1 MIECP
6 GAAMTAAAGR
16 WSGREPFQS
25 GMRCTI
31 QLEQHDYNPEEPE
44 EEQEDPQ
51 KREDRPDSGDFP
63 YEDFYSGHRQA
74 DSGSNRQRKPR
85 QKHSRQD
92 RRARNTGSGK
102 RDQLLVPLLI
112 FACLLVVA
120 CGAILA
126 VSLADGS
133 EGGSSALQLQSA
145 DAVIESSGSD
155 SAGSQ
160 SEIPSPGEDTEEE
173 EAVQEAEAE
182 ADDTPVVTLGS
193 GTVLT
198 ISETPDYSESIES
211 ENPDGSLSLQ
221 EIYEKVIPSV
231 VSITSTL
238 SDGAATGTG
247 IIMSEDGYIITNYH
261 VIEDALSLS
270 VLLQDDTEYTAA
282 LVGGDETS
290 DLAVLKIDAEDLTPA
305 EFGDSDK
312 LRVGDEVVAIG
323 DPLGTELRGTMTN
336 GIISAINRDLVVDDR
351 TMTLIQTNAALNSGN
366 SGGPLINCYGQVIGI
381 NTMKISSYYSAVEGL
396 GFAIPISSAKPIID
410 ELIES
415 GYVSGRPAIGIT
427 ILSGLSDT
435 VRAYYDYPE
444 GVIVQSVQENSYAA
458 AQGLQPGDVIT
469 AMDGVAVTTA
479 DELQALLKNYNAGDT
494 VRLTIWRDGETIDLG
509 ITLMDAHELEG

>member
-1 MIECP
+1 M
-6 GAAMTAAAGR
+6 
-16 WSGREPFQS
+16 
-25 GMRCTI
+25 
-31 QLEQHDYNPEEPE
+31 HDYDSREPE
-44 EEQEDPQ
+44 EENENQSGNSEHNTRDRTENTDSQEY
-51 KREDRPDSGDFP
+51 P
-63 YEDFYSGHRQA
+63 YEDFYNGSRQA
-74 DSGSNRQRKPR
+74 EPRSGPRHTKQHHEPRDPQNSRRNRK
-85 QKHSRQD
+85 SRG
-92 RRARNTGSGK
+92 NGGEK
-102 RDQLLVPLLI
+102 RDQLVVPLVI
-112 FACLLVVA
+112 FACLLVVC
-120 CGAILA
+120 CGAVLA
-126 VSLADGS
+126 VRYAGT
-133 EGGSSALQLQSA
+133 GTGSSALQLQAS
-145 DAVIESSGSD
+145 DSILDTSDSGGSGSSD
-155 SAGSQ
+155 SALPAWGNDDN
-160 SEIPSPGEDTEEE
+160 EDEESDVE
-173 EAVQEAEAE
+173 EAEAASVSE
-182 ADDTPVVTLGS
+182 AADTPEVTLGS

-198 ISETPDYSESIES
+198 ISDTPDYSESIS
-211 ENPDGSLSLQ
+211 SDSSDGALSLQ

-261 VIEDALSLS
+261 VIEDAVGLS
-270 VLLQDDTEYTAA
+270 VLLYDDAEYTAA

-290 DLAVLKIDAEDLTPA
+290 DLAVLKIDAEGLTAA

-336 GIISAINRDLVVDDR
+336 GIISAINRDLTVDDR

-396 GFAIPISSAKPIID
+396 GFAIPISTAKPIID

-427 ILSGLSDT
+427 ILSGLTDT
-435 VRAYYDYPE
+435 ARAYYDLPE

-458 AQGLQPGDVIT
+458 VQGLQPGDVIT
-469 AMDGVAVTTA
+469 ALDGVPVTSA
-479 DELQALLKNYNAGDT
+479 DDLQTLLSSYNAGDT

-509 ITLMDAHELEG
+509 ITLIDAHDLDS